1 MTFISTAAMRIA
13 LFVAFSCWDYL
24 IRSGGGS
31 LKLGGG
37 GNTQR
42 MSLAPSEGEERQ
54 ERMDRQYR
62 CELKFRVV
70 T

>member
-37 GNTQR
+37 DNTQR
-42 MSLAPSEGEERQ
+42 MSLASSEGKERQ
-54 ERMDRQYR
+54 E
-62 CELKFRVV
+62 
-70 T
+70 